1 MRRRE
6 FVTLLGGAAVVYPFA
21 ARAQPSDQLRRIVV
35 LGDSPSDWGDWIPAF
50 LERLRELGWIEGR
63 TIAIEYRWSEARAER
78 VAEAA
83 ATFVQQ
89 KPEAM
94 SPAGPSRTCCATN
107 R

>member
-21 ARAQPSDQLRRIVV
+21 ARAQPSDQLRRIAV
-35 LGDSPSDWGDWIPAF
+35 LGDSPSDWRDWIPAF

-78 VAEAA
+78 VAEAGLRSCS
-83 ATFVQQ
+83 
-89 KPEAM
+89 K
-94 SPAGPSRTCCATN
+94 SPT
-107 R
+107 